1 MREQIMSI
9 RATSISLISAAADGT
24 PSNGWSGEAV
34 FSPDGYKVAF
44 ESSASNL
51 VPGDTNRGSDLFVK
65 DLTSGAIT
73 RISTAAD
80 GTQINAQPQW
90 PVFSPDGNEVAFLS
104 YVANPGPG
112 GTINGNEI
120 VLKDLTTGALT
131 RVLTAADDGRYAN
144 IEFSPD
150 GASLMFASAASNLVP
165 NDTNR

>member
-1 MREQIMSI
+1 
-9 RATSISLISAAADGT
+9 
-24 PSNGWSGEAV
+24 
-34 FSPDGYKVAF
+34 
-44 ESSASNL
+44 
-51 VPGDTNRGSDLFVK
+51 
-65 DLTSGAIT
+65 
-73 RISTAAD
+73 
-80 GTQINAQPQW
+80 
-90 PVFSPDGNEVAFLS
+90 LS

-165 NDTNR
+165 NDTNRSPDVFIKNLATGAISLVSAAADGTQGNGGSYNPHFSADGKKIAFGSASS